1 MNQHATPRGHDGLSL
16 GTLFPPHRRSFL
28 TANRLHQSIEI
39 SHDQDDSDYVSLGA
53 SPTFVLQPKS
63 RTLKRDSGVDA
74 SLDENDDSITDNPEV
89 MPSNTVTPPEEPR
102 HSSLSSS
109 DGCNNKDVSPPPP
122 QFAVFTS
129 DSFCNKIAV
138 NSTYSPIKKQKI
150 QDRLELQSSPSD
162 ASTSERSCDV
172 PEGMFAFYS
181 PIVKSEDLSSTMV
194 MAGPSFPALLSTPTS
209 TNKRSRPTTDER
221 NAALS
226 TPLNNNNLCSS
237 SPFSPN
243 YRGMMQK
250 LNINSPALKYASPT
264 PEITNTTQCTFTSL
278 PDVPTFSFSPSVDLG
293 KVCMSS
299 NNNGAKF
306 STIDS
311 SAREGSGFTSVCSGR
326 TSRGSPNRR
335 KTLLGTPDRS
345 AAPSCTSSP
354 YHQTLRGQR
363 TPIGKQSGSS
373 FKMLPPRLHPSGD
386 EFSSNVTGTLSAFQA
401 SCNQHEGV
409 VPSPYSS
416 PSIRIVPL
424 TVLSRN
430 GSPVMSS
437 PAPSQSTV
445 GGVLS
450 MPSPLIRS
458 LDQIAKDHKEKDD
471 AEKRSIETQEALNET
486 FGLTFSPNL
495 NMRVSNPKVQ
505 ASPLSNGSHLALP
518 KIKLTP
524 RKRETNNR
532 ASLLLDSTELSP
544 LGSNGDVFM
553 PNLMRLMDPS
563 NAHLAPRGIIRG
575 GGDEDKQAAEMDSLL
590 NGFEQHAGSPRKK
603 PMKQLSLSNDC
614 AKQVSDA
621 EQLNQSDGE
630 EEEMVE
636 LSHGPLLMPWLSQES
651 MSCSFNW
658 NCSDGDISQSSLL
671 DTPNLVKHGGF
682 CNAPL
687 PSITLPGNQQSHED
701 ENRPKKQSF
710 LPRPLPRAQKKSR
723 SLFNPSNYMDPI
735 QKILEADAIAEAAR
749 SNEPLTDDDSDT
761 ESNAFLLCL
770 PRVSNCGR
778 SRGSA
783 TLETKSRHSF
793 TSGVS
798 RERVESPAFHESS
811 KGSLG
816 FHGLSSPIACAIPED
831 SLSPMELEDNHH
843 PASSF
848 TPASSGCF
856 KNRGNSD
863 ATFSTFCSLSDCDSS
878 DNIASPR
885 HALRPPSSGCLKSTG
900 LDIEAPQFRPRDR
913 SSVCSFLSMTSLC
926 GLDIVHESS
935 NGDEMNDRVPVLM
948 SSESSEL
955 FKHRAESPAASMFFR
970 PMRSELSLNSLGLSV
985 DSGGDACND
994 QRDLFTPPVT
1004 TSRGSRYML
1013 SPPPLRPHAAT
1024 SLIDSKK
1031 SH

>member
-1 MNQHATPRGHDGLSL
+1 
-16 GTLFPPHRRSFL
+16 
-28 TANRLHQSIEI
+28 
-39 SHDQDDSDYVSLGA
+39 
-53 SPTFVLQPKS
+53 
-63 RTLKRDSGVDA
+63 
-74 SLDENDDSITDNPEV
+74 
-89 MPSNTVTPPEEPR
+89 
-102 HSSLSSS
+102 
-109 DGCNNKDVSPPPP
+109 
-122 QFAVFTS
+122 
-129 DSFCNKIAV
+129 
-138 NSTYSPIKKQKI
+138 
-150 QDRLELQSSPSD
+150 
-162 ASTSERSCDV
+162 
-172 PEGMFAFYS
+172 
-181 PIVKSEDLSSTMV
+181 
-194 MAGPSFPALLSTPTS
+194 
-209 TNKRSRPTTDER
+209 
-221 NAALS
+221 
-226 TPLNNNNLCSS
+226 
-237 SPFSPN
+237 
-243 YRGMMQK
+243 
-250 LNINSPALKYASPT
+250 
-264 PEITNTTQCTFTSL
+264 
-278 PDVPTFSFSPSVDLG
+278 
-293 KVCMSS
+293 
-299 NNNGAKF
+299 
-306 STIDS
+306 
-311 SAREGSGFTSVCSGR
+311 
-326 TSRGSPNRR
+326 
-335 KTLLGTPDRS
+335 
-345 AAPSCTSSP
+345 
-354 YHQTLRGQR
+354 
-363 TPIGKQSGSS
+363 
-373 FKMLPPRLHPSGD
+373 MLPPRLHPSGD

-783 TLETKSRHSF
+783 TLETESRHSF

-848 TPASSGCF
+848 TPVSSGCF
-856 KNRGNSD
+856 KNRGTSD
-863 ATFSTFCSLSDCDSS
+863 ANFSTFCSLSDCDSS